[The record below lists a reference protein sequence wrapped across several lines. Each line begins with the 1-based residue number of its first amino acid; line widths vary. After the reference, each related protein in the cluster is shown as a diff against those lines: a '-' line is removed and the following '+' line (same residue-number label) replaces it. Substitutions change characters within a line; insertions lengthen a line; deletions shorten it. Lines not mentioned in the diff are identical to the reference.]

1 MINYIAQMEHNE
13 FENAPLIFRSGPFNI
28 GENMSDHEEFDT
40 LGPLPPRDDG
50 NQENLS
56 ESSPLLYGD
65 QRPPFITDMTP
76 DDHN

>member
-1 MINYIAQMEHNE
+1 
-13 FENAPLIFRSGPFNI
+13 
-28 GENMSDHEEFDT
+28 MSDHEEFDT